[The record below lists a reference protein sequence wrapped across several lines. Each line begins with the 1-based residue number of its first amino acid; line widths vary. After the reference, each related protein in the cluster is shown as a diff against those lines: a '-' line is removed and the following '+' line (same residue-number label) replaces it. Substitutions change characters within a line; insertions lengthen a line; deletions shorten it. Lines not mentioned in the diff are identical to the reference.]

1 MSEIESTDGTCTIQ
15 ARFPRAH
22 DVFVVG
28 EFNNWSTTA
37 TRLVAIGDGIWEAR
51 LAPLKGLSRIYFFVW
66 EHGQRVG
73 KVFERDADGR
83 EFAAMALA

>member
-1 MSEIESTDGTCTIQ
+1 MNMDDIRDEVRTIQ

-37 TRLVAIGDGIWEAR
+37 TRLVAIGDGLWEVR
-51 LAPLKGLSRIYFFVW
+51 LSLGQGLSRIYFFVW
-66 EHGQRVG
+66 EHGQRFG
-73 KVFERDADGR
+73 RLLERDADGR
-83 EFAAMALA
+83 EFAALAAA